1 MLENKKQLILP
12 GFLILIVSIS
22 GALVFERNLKYE
34 GRVFPGVFL
43 CGQSYGDIS
52 KTDAVIALDL
62 RVADAYRDGMTFVYG
77 DQTFTVDVSDL
88 GVRID
93 TVKSADKLFA
103 YGHGA
108 GMAASIGEQLA
119 LLRGNIEFENE
130 LSYDGYLIEE
140 EKWKE
145 ISRIETPTR
154 NFTYAWKDGKFAPVP
169 AQKGDVIDRDKLQ
182 KAIADN
188 LKNFRNDPVP
198 IELVAEEPVL
208 KKDTSGKALLEAQ
221 NLIGK
226 KIVIAYGDESWEV
239 AREDFMK
246 WIGFTPDPA
255 SSAPVLVLSPDKETI
270 KDYLAN
276 LVPEIN
282 REPVNANLEFKDGK
296 VGVFALSQDG
306 VSVDIDKSADK
317 IGAEIFQ
324 TKNYDKATDDAARI
338 VVEPAVDKVTPE
350 LTTDNIDNMGI
361 TSLLAT
367 GESDFH
373 GSTKSRVHNVTVGAS
388 KFNGVLIG
396 PGDTFSFDTLLGG
409 VGAEEG
415 YLPELVI
422 KKGKTIAEYGGGLCQ
437 VSTTAFRGAVQAG
450 LEIKER
456 TNHAY
461 AVKYYAP
468 QGTDATIYPPD
479 PDLVFVN
486 NTPAYILLQTRIA
499 GTKLYFDYYGTDDGR
514 KTVMEGPVVYER
526 SAGGAM
532 KTWWK
537 QTVFKAD
544 GSQLLTK
551 TFYSNYKPAS
561 LYPVNGVSTS
571 KPATST
577 TATGTNTATAGA
589 STATG
594 GTATNSST
602 SGTPTGTASAN

>member
-1 MLENKKQLILP
+1 MSKNKMRLLLP
-12 GFLILIVSIS
+12 GLLVLTVLVS
-22 GALVFERNLKYE
+22 GALVTLHNLKYE
-34 GRVFPGVFL
+34 GRAFPGVYL
-43 CGQSYGDIS
+43 CGQSYAGSS
-52 KTDAVIALDL
+52 KTDAVVALDN
-62 RVADAYRDGMTFVYG
+62 RVADAYRDQMSFVYA
-77 DQTFTVDVSDL
+77 DKTYTVDISDL
-88 GVRID
+88 GIRID
-93 TVKSADKLFA
+93 TVRSADKIFA
-103 YGHGA
+103 YGHGDDI
-108 GMAASIGEQLA
+108 MKNIREQLA
-119 LLRGNIEFENE
+119 LLNGTVDFTNE
-130 LSYDGYLIEE
+130 LSYDSYLIGEAKWEE
-140 EKWKE
+140 IAK
-145 ISRIETPTR
+145 IETPTSD
-154 NFTYAWKDGKFAPVP
+154 FTYGWDGGKFVPVAAKDGI
-169 AQKGDVIDRDKLQ
+169 VIDRDKL
-182 KAIADN
+182 KKDIENN
-188 LKNFRNDPVP
+188 LINFRNDPVR
-198 IELVAEEPVL
+198 IELIEEHPVI
-208 KKDTSGKALLEAQ
+208 KKDTSGKALQQAQ
-221 NLIGK
+221 NLIEK
-226 KIVIAYGDESWEV
+226 KIVIAYGDESWDV
-239 AREDFMK
+239 AKEDFIR
-246 WIGFTPDPA
+246 WISFTPDLSSENPA
-255 SSAPVLVLSPDKETI
+255 LALSPDKQAI
-270 KDYLAN
+270 KEYMSS

-306 VSVDIDKSADK
+306 ISVDVDKSVDN

-324 TKNYDKATDDAARI
+324 AGNYDEAGADAGNADRI
-338 VVEPAVDKVTPE
+338 TVEPAVDKVTPE

-361 TSLLAT
+361 TALLAT

-437 VSTTAFRGAVQAG
+437 VSTTAFRGAVRAG

-486 NTPAYILLQTRIA
+486 NTPAYILLQTHIE
-499 GTKLYFDYYGTDDGR
+499 GTKLYFDFYGTDDGR
-514 KTVMEGPVVYER
+514 KTVMEGPVVYEK

-551 TFYSNYKPAS
+551 TFYSNYKPAG
-561 LYPVNGVSTS
+561 LYPLSSSTS
-571 KPATST
+571 KPATT
-577 TATGTNTATAGA
+577 TATAT
-589 STATG
+589 
-594 GTATNSST
+594 
-602 SGTPTGTASAN
+602 SARCNISIKRFFTYLIIDRTRYSIGYL